1 MTFNSALRVIE
12 PTLMSPVISSSTFFP
27 PSHLH
32 RFRQTTPFR
41 LSSLSSR
48 FLYIFPLIVVTSVSQ
63 RQAHG
68 DFVSPSDQPSANHR
82 AQIPIFTMSK
92 SQDHSSLLPSITT
105 KPLESQRSSPKR
117 FSAPQ
122 PLSKVH
128 AAITNKFSQR
138 FHKFMDL
145 PVEIRLL
152 IWEAALPEG
161 RVHELHPC
169 VKLLENGKMMF
180 RSNHSTPPTLLSVC
194 RESRMVT
201 LEHYELMTYVARSA
215 LSKGVRKFYFSP
227 ERDTLFLNTLM
238 GLYMAFMLLDVDE
251 TTCMGIMSGWQNV
264 ALDADRAHLIT
275 LLAGRQGHARQPRF
289 REVFPDLKTLTL
301 AVDTTKRGRTR
312 FRTSVWPG
320 ENGTS
325 LKPVS
330 VPSMEM
336 ITIVEPMAQFIL
348 TDYPGVPLDCVEVA
362 QVKRKRFIRGD
373 MRYGLRKTCSI
384 LGIRPPACLMRL

>member
-1 MTFNSALRVIE
+1 MQI
-12 PTLMSPVISSSTFFP
+12 
-27 PSHLH
+27 
-32 RFRQTTPFR
+32 
-41 LSSLSSR
+41 
-48 FLYIFPLIVVTSVSQ
+48 
-63 RQAHG
+63 
-68 DFVSPSDQPSANHR
+68 R
-82 AQIPIFTMSK
+82 ASTMSK
-92 SQDHSSLLPSITT
+92 SQDHSSLLPSIPTD
-105 KPLESQRSSPKR
+105 PLESRNSPPKR
-117 FSAPQ
+117 FSPPK
-122 PLSKVH
+122 PLTTMQT
-128 AAITNKFSQR
+128 AITNKFSRR
-138 FHKFMDL
+138 FLKFMDL

-152 IWEAALPEG
+152 IWEYALPDG

-194 RESRMVT
+194 RESRMVA

-227 ERDTLFLNTLM
+227 KKDTLFLNTLM

-251 TTCMGIMSGWQNV
+251 TNCMGVMSGWQNV

-275 LLAGRQGHARQPRF
+275 ILAGRQGHARQPRF
-289 REVFPDLKTLTL
+289 REVFPSLKRLTL
-301 AVDTTKRGRTR
+301 AIDTTKRGRTR

-325 LKPVS
+325 LKYVN
-330 VPSMEM
+330 MELAD
-336 ITIVEPMAQFIL
+336 INSIIEPMVQFIS
-348 TDYPGVPLDCVEVA
+348 TDCPGVPLDCVEVA

-384 LGIRPPACLMRL
+384 LGVRPPAFLMRL